1 MEAIMAE
8 NCIFCKII
16 AGEIPSTTV
25 YEDEDFKA
33 ILDVN
38 PAARGHVIILPK
50 HHADDVFSL
59 EDSQAEKIFPVA
71 KKIATALKKTYQ
83 CDGVN
88 ILQNNG
94 EAAGQ
99 TVFHLHVHVIPRY
112 CDDDTGFGSS
122 RSRNQKEFVKK
133 RGRDIE
139 TDHIDWWWDSRTCYT
154 QYCVDSRITKAGI

>member
-1 MEAIMAE
+1 MADD
-8 NCIFCKII
+8 NCVFCKII

-25 YEDEDFKA
+25 YEDDDFKA

-50 HHADDVFSL
+50 KHAANIFEL
-59 EDSQAEKIFPVA
+59 EDEDAAKVFPIA
-71 KKIATALKKTYQ
+71 KKIASAVKKTYD

-99 TVFHLHVHVIPRY
+99 TVFHLHVHVVPRY
-112 CDDDTGFGSS
+112 YDDEVNIMWKPGETPDLDAVAD
-122 RSRNQKEFVKK
+122 EIKK
-133 RGRDIE
+133 NL
-139 TDHIDWWWDSRTCYT
+139 
-154 QYCVDSRITKAGI
+154 

>member
-1 MEAIMAE
+1 MADE

-16 AGEIPSTTV
+16 AGEIPSAAV
-25 YEDEDFKA
+25 YEDEDFRA

-50 HHADDVFSL
+50 KHAANIFELDEAEASKVFP
-59 EDSQAEKIFPVA
+59 IA
-71 KKIATALKKTYQ
+71 KKIATAVMKTYN

-99 TVFHLHVHVIPRY
+99 TVFHLHVHVVPRY
-112 CDDDTGFGSS
+112 YGDDVNIMWKPGETPDL
-122 RSRNQKEFVKK
+122 QAVADEIKK
-133 RGRDIE
+133 NL
-139 TDHIDWWWDSRTCYT
+139 
-154 QYCVDSRITKAGI
+154 

>member
-1 MEAIMAE
+1 MADE

-16 AGEIPSTTV
+16 AGEIPSTAV
-25 YEDEDFKA
+25 YEDEDFRA

-50 HHADDVFSL
+50 KHAANIFELDEAEASKVFP
-59 EDSQAEKIFPVA
+59 IA
-71 KKIATALKKTYQ
+71 KKIATAVMKTYH

-99 TVFHLHVHVIPRY
+99 TVFHLHVHVVPRY
-112 CDDDTGFGSS
+112 YGDGV
-122 RSRNQKEFVKK
+122 N
-133 RGRDIE
+133 IM
-139 TDHIDWWWDSRTCYT
+139 W
-154 QYCVDSRITKAGI
+154 KAGETPDLQAVADEIKMNL